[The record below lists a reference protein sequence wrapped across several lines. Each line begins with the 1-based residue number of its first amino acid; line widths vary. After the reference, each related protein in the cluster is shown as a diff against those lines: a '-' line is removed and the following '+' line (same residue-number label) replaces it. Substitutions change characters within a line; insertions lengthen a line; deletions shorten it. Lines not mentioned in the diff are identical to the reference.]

1 MKNEKAELIEKWL
14 REGSDDAKNIIDLP
28 WKIEKSVDEEAGAIS
43 LVATH
48 LRFPL
53 PIIFRV
59 DDYNT
64 TVIVNLGVATD
75 SMDVRD
81 RMEIYRDLLRINTQI
96 PYAKIGLIGNDLDV
110 VIYEEIE
117 TCLVQHDI
125 LNNYMEILINGL
137 FNVAKTLGLEQE
149 LVQLTI
155 DNIVSFIENKKNA
168 GMSREDIEKYLM
180 KRLAIP
186 IQSAKEL
193 VDQVYEQGSSGSS
206 PDDIYA

>member
-28 WKIEKSVDEEAGAIS
+28 WKIEKTIDQESGAIS

-64 TVIVNLGVATD
+64 TVIVNLGVGTD

-96 PYAKIGLIGNDLDV
+96 PYAKIGLVGDDLDV

-168 GMSREDIEKYLM
+168 GMSREEIEKYLM
-180 KRLAIP
+180 KKLAIP
-186 IQSAKEL
+186 FQSAKQL
-193 VDQVYEQGSSGSS
+193 VDQVYKDSEKSST
-206 PDDIYA
+206 PDDIYV